1 MPYTIWTRLLIT
13 GRYKIKT
20 EKKEN
25 AEFTIY
31 RIPDEEYEK
40 TLETM
45 PKPKETNFFRT
56 GSGFSHFKTTDI
68 NGNKINTK
76 SLAGKII
83 VLNFW
88 FINCPPCIMEMP
100 ELSNLADIYKTDSSV
115 VFIAVALDKKYELEE
130 FLKTRSF
137 GYTIIDNGRFIS
149 DQYHIN
155 SYPTNV
161 IVDQNGKVY
170 FHSTGLSISTVYW
183 LKKSVEEL
191 KKINEK
197 KNATAKAE

>member
-191 KKINEK
+191 KKLNEK